1 MPSAYPLAPPLV
13 VQQWLNTDAP
23 ITLDA
28 LRGRVVMLHAFQ
40 MLCPGCVSHGLPQAA
55 KAHEMFARSD
65 LVVIGLHTVFEHHAV
80 TGAEALKAFVHEYRL
95 RFPIGIDTPGAG
107 PGPIPLTMQAYEFG
121 GTPSVVLIDRAGRIR
136 LNQLGRVDDMA
147 LGALIGE
154 LIADGGARS
163 DRPTGAAVQSDFTG
177 CDDDACAV

>member
-1 MPSAYPLAPPLV
+1 MPSAYPVAPPLV
-13 VQQWLNTDAP
+13 VQQWLNTEAP
-23 ITLDA
+23 LTLDA

-55 KAHEMFARSD
+55 KAHEMFARRD

-107 PGPIPLTMQAYEFG
+107 SLPLTMQAYELG
-121 GTPSVVLIDRAGRIR
+121 GTPSVVLIDRQGRIR

-147 LGALIGE
+147 LGALIGK
-154 LIADGGARS
+154 LIGDGEMRREQPVGTPVKS
-163 DRPTGAAVQSDFTG
+163 DGTA
-177 CDDDACAV
+177 CDDDACAA

>member
-55 KAHEMFARSD
+55 KAHEMFARTD

-107 PGPIPLTMQAYEFG
+107 LAAIPLTMQAYELG
-121 GTPSVVLIDRAGRIR
+121 GTPSVVLIDRQGRVR

-163 DRPTGAAVQSDFTG
+163 GRPAGATVQSGATA
-177 CDDDACAV
+177 CDNDACAA

>member
-1 MPSAYPLAPPLV
+1 MPEDHALAPPLAV
-13 VQQWLNTDAP
+13 LQWLNTDAP

-55 KAHEMFARSD
+55 KVHEMFAPRD

-107 PGPIPLTMQAYEFG
+107 PIPQTMQAYELG
-121 GTPSVVLIDRAGRIR
+121 GTPSVVLIDRTGRVR
-136 LNQLGRVDDMA
+136 LNQLGRIDDLA

-154 LIADGGARS
+154 LIAGNEARGERPAGA
-163 DRPTGAAVQSDFTG
+163 GMQSG
-177 CDDDACAV
+177 SVACDDDACAA